1 MCKLTNPMAQTKPKV
16 PKLDLRRQFKEF
28 YLPSAKE
35 VALVE
40 VPEFLFLAV
49 DGSVD
54 AGVRP
59 GDSAPF
65 IEAMGAM
72 YSVGYG
78 LKFMSKLRPEDPI
91 DFGVMAVEGLWST
104 ESGDKFEFDW
114 REPSTYTL
122 LMMQPDHIT
131 PAMFE
136 EAVSDAQAKKPN
148 PALDRIRMERWRE
161 GPSIQIMHIGPYAD
175 EPATLD
181 KMDTFAAEHGYEF
194 HGRHHEIYIGDPTRS
209 KPENL
214 KTVLRH
220 PVTK

>member
-1 MCKLTNPMAQTKPKV
+1 MADTKTDI
-16 PKLDLRRQFKEF
+16 PKLDLRKQYKEF

-35 VALVE
+35 VVLVD
-40 VPEFLFLAV
+40 VPEFLFLAL
-49 DGSVD
+49 DGTVG

-59 GDSAPF
+59 GDS
-65 IEAMGAM
+65 EAFVENMGAM

-91 DFGVMAVEGLWST
+91 DFTVMAVEGLWDT
-104 ESGDKFEFDW
+104 ESGDKFDFEW
-114 REPSTYTL
+114 REPSLYTL

-131 PAMFE
+131 PEMFE
-136 EAVSDAQAKKPN
+136 QAVSDAKAKKAN
-148 PALDRIRMERWRE
+148 PALDRVRLERWRE
-161 GPSIQIMHIGPYAD
+161 GPAVQIMHIGPYAD
-175 EPATLD
+175 EPTTLD
-181 KMDTFAAEHGYEF
+181 KMDSFAEERGYEF

-220 PVTK
+220 PVEV